1 MVRYL
6 KPSLNHLLIFV
17 PITLYLEYAERGS
30 RTLLFFFACLAV
42 IPLAGLLG
50 KATEALAARTSETIG
65 GLLNATFGNAAELI
79 IAMMALEKGLTSVVK
94 ASLTGSILG
103 NLLLVLGVS
112 FAAGGVRYKTQRFSP
127 GAAGTY
133 ATTLTLAASALILP
147 AMYHYLAGPGGGPRE
162 ADLSL
167 EISVVLIVT
176 YLLGLLFALRTHK
189 HLFSPGPDRNG
200 AEAEPEGAHWSVR
213 RSFIVLFVSTLFIAL
228 VSEALVASVE
238 QAAHA
243 LGMTGVFVGV
253 IVVAI
258 IGNAAEHG
266 GAVIFAW
273 KDKMDLSIGVAL
285 GSSIQ
290 IALFV
295 APVVVF
301 ASHWIGPAAM
311 DLVFTPA
318 EVISVGLAVLITGQ
332 VTSDGESN
340 WLEGVQLL
348 SVYLILVIIFF
359 FLPETA
365 ATAK

>member
-1 MVRYL
+1 MFHSLRPSIHYL
-6 KPSLNHLLIFV
+6 LVFV
-17 PITLYLEYAERGS
+17 PLTLLLEYGARDNH
-30 RTLLFFFACLAV
+30 TLVFLSACLAV

-50 KATEALAARTSETIG
+50 TATESLASRTNETIG

-79 IAMMALEKGLTSVVK
+79 IALMALEKGLTSVVK

-103 NLLLVLGVS
+103 NLLLVLGLS
-112 FAAGGVRYKTQRFSP
+112 FVAGGVRYKTQRFSA
-127 GAAGTY
+127 GAASMY
-133 ATTLTLAASALILP
+133 ATSLTLAASALVLP
-147 AMYHYLAGPGGGPRE
+147 ALFHYLAGRAERARE

-167 EISVVLIVT
+167 EISIVLILT
-176 YLLGLLFALRTHK
+176 YFLGLLFTLRTHK
-189 HLFSPGPDRNG
+189 HLFSPDPETASLVERG
-200 AEAEPEGAHWSVR
+200 AAQWGIRKA
-213 RSFIVLFVSTLFIAL
+213 IAVLLLSTAFIAL
-228 VSEALVASVE
+228 VSEALVASVGH
-238 QAAHA
+238 AAHS

-258 IGNAAEHG
+258 IGNAAEHSS
-266 GAVIFAW
+266 AVVFAR
-273 KDKMDLSIGVAL
+273 KNKMDLSIGIAV

-295 APVVVF
+295 APVLVF
-301 ASHWIGPAAM
+301 VSRFLGPGPM

-318 EVISVGLAVLITGQ
+318 EVVSVALAVLITGQ

-348 SVYLILVIIFF
+348 SVYLILAIIFY

-365 ATAK
+365 GIVR